1 MDDIYKNSE
10 EQNPIE
16 KRKILIVFDDMIA
29 DMLINKKLNP
39 LVTEWSTR
47 GRTLKISLVFITQY
61 YFAVPK
67 IVRISSTHKQEL

>member
-1 MDDIYKNSE
+1 
-10 EQNPIE
+10 
-16 KRKILIVFDDMIA
+16 MIA

-47 GRTLKISLVFITQY
+47 GRILNISLVFITQY

-67 IVRISSTHKQEL
+67 IVRISSTHKQ

>member
-39 LVTEWSTR
+39 FVTEWSTR
-47 GRTLKISLVFITQY
+47 GRTLNISLVFITQY
-61 YFAVPK
+61 YFALPK